1 MNQLALTK
9 ATMISPFNL
18 VEDAVVLIKDKKV
31 LAAGSP
37 SSVKIPP
44 EFQEISLDGL
54 LLAPGFID
62 QHVHG
67 GGGASVMS
75 GTAESLDEIS
85 RFYATHGTTSFLA
98 TTISGTTE
106 QIDNV
111 ACAYKTLISRDYKG
125 ARCLGLHLEGPFISP
140 YFAGSHPPETL
151 RQPSW
156 EEIASIHKLS
166 NSGVKLVT
174 LAPEIAGASE
184 LAAALAKANITCA
197 IGHSNADYETTINA
211 ISLGFRS
218 VTHCYNQLTPFNH
231 YAPGVI
237 GAAFTNDHLSIEL
250 VLDEVHL
257 HHSAVEIAWRCKGP
271 EGIILVTNAMAP
283 TGMPDGL
290 YATPDGDLTLAGG
303 AVRNQ
308 SGKLAGSVLTMERAV
323 KKMLDIT
330 ECSLTDAFRMATYN
344 PAKLLG
350 LNKHKGSIYPGKDA
364 DLIALTTDLEV
375 IMTMIGG
382 EVISGLI
389 SI

>member
-1 MNQLALTK
+1 MYQLALTK
-9 ATMISPFNL
+9 ATLISPFNL
-18 VEDAVVLIKDKKV
+18 VEDAVVLIKDQKI
-31 LAAGSP
+31 LAAGPS

-44 EFQEISLDGL
+44 EFREIPLDGL
-54 LLAPGFID
+54 LLAPGFVD

-75 GTAESLDEIS
+75 GTMESLDEIS
-85 RFYATHGTTSFLA
+85 RFHATHGTTSFLA
-98 TTISGTTE
+98 TTISGTPE
-106 QIDNV
+106 QIDKV
-111 ACAYKTLISRDYKG
+111 ASAYKTLTNQEYKG

-140 YFAGSHPPETL
+140 YFAGSHPSETL
-151 RQPSW
+151 RQPCW
-156 EEIASIHKLS
+156 EEITAIQKLS
-166 NSGVKLVT
+166 NSGIKLVT
-174 LAPEIAGASE
+174 LAPELAGAPE
-184 LAAALAKANITCA
+184 LATALTKANICCA

-237 GAAFTNDHLSIEL
+237 GAAFTNDQLSIEL
-250 VLDEVHL
+250 IVDDAHL
-257 HHSAVEIAWRCKGP
+257 HRSAVEIAWRCKGP
-271 EGIILVTNAMAP
+271 EGIILVTDAVAP
-283 TGMPDGL
+283 TGMPDGV
-290 YATPDGDLTLAGG
+290 YPTPDGPLTLEGG
-303 AVRNQ
+303 AIRNQ
-308 SGKLAGSVLTMERAV
+308 NGKLVGSALTMEQAV
-323 KKMLDIT
+323 KKMLELT
-330 ECSLTDAFRMATYN
+330 ECGLTDAFRMATYN

-350 LNKHKGSIYPGKDA
+350 INKHKGSLYPGKDA